1 MYKIEISY
9 NTLPLYKCIV
19 NDFSGPQKPVIT
31 SISDIQSTSLN
42 VSWSLGDPRPGTVTY
57 TITLTP
63 DQGAETKSYSVQ
75 GRSFMYHILILF
87 MCYPCLLMV
96 KSVMKYYLFFWVL
109 LFFLRE

>member
-9 NTLPLYKCIV
+9 NTLPLYKCII
-19 NDFSGPQKPVIT
+19 NDLSGPQKPVIT

-75 GRSFMYHILILF
+75 GRSFMFHILILF

>member
-57 TITLTP
+57 TITLIP
-63 DQGAETKSYSVQ
+63 DQGAETKTYSVQ
-75 GRSFMYHILILF
+75 GISCIYHVLILF
-87 MCYPCLLMV
+87 IRVPY
-96 KSVMKYYLFFWVL
+96 KYMLFKCNTHLWG
-109 LFFLRE
+109 